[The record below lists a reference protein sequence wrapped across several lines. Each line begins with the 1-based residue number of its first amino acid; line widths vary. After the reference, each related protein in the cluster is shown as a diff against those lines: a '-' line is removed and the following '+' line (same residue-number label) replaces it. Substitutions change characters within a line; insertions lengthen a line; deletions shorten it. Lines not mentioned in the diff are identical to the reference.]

1 MTARPR
7 LATRIPFW
15 GLVVASLGSA
25 AAGALILVD
34 KLGVMTTTLTDGTAT
49 GIEVYVGQS
58 MAVLGAVLIGA
69 GVIGILLAFA
79 IASLASLRPAA
90 PAVVVEPIDWSAE
103 SADADEAEG
112 DAPDHGYE
120 RGLGYTSQFEAVGAD
135 DAPAETAKDAADE
148 TADDASK
155 EPAETR

>member
-58 MAVLGAVLIGA
+58 MAVLGAILVGA

-79 IASLASLRPAA
+79 IAALASLRPAA
-90 PAVVVEPIDWSAE
+90 TAEVVEPIDWTAE
-103 SADADEAEG
+103 ASDADENEG
-112 DAPDHGYE
+112 AGHGYE
-120 RGLGYTSQFEAVGAD
+120 RGLGYTSQFEAVD
-135 DAPAETAKDAADE
+135 TADE
-148 TADDASK
+148 TADAADDTAADEKAK

>member
-58 MAVLGAVLIGA
+58 MAVLGAILVGA

-79 IASLASLRPAA
+79 IAALASLRPAA
-90 PAVVVEPIDWSAE
+90 PAEIVEPLDWSAE
-103 SADADEAEG
+103 ASDADESEG
-112 DAPDHGYE
+112 DAAGHGYE
-120 RGLGYTSQFEAVGAD
+120 RGLGYTSQFEAVD
-135 DAPAETAKDAADE
+135 
-148 TADDASK
+148 TADDAADAADDTAADEKAK
-155 EPAETR
+155 ETAETR